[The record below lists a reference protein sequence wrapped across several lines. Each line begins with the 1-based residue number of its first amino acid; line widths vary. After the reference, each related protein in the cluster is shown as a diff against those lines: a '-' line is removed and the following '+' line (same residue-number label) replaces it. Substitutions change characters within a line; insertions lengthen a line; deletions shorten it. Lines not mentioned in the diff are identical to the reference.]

1 MITANEQVFIA
12 NEQVFIANEQVLSE
26 RRLLWLKFV

>member
-26 RRLLWLKFV
+26 RRLFWLKFV